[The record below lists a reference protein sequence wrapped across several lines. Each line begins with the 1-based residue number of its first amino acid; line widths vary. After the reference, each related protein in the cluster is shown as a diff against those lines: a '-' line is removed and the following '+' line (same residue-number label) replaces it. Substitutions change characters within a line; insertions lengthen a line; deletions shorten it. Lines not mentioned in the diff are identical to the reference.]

1 MSNIAGALAVELFVS
16 ILQHPLKGLAPA
28 ENDQD
33 NTETI
38 SLLGIIPHS
47 IRGFISH
54 YQTVLPA
61 TEAFTSCV
69 ACSEKVKI
77 TFLSFKDKKRKKLFL
92 IFCFRLSEN
101 I

>member
-1 MSNIAGALAVELFVS
+1 MAGALAVELFVS
-16 ILQHPLKGLAPA
+16 ILQHPLKGLAAA
-28 ENDQD
+28 ESDQD
-33 NTETI
+33 STETS

-69 ACSEKVKI
+69 ACSEKVWTHFI
-77 TFLSFKDKKRKKLFL
+77 VLKLDYNMNCL
-92 IFCFRLSEN
+92 IFCFRLSMST
-101 I
+101 